1 MECVGGG
8 VDYNSGPYS
17 GHFDVGVT
25 RASFNVSINTDI
37 IFEDNETF
45 YLDINLPS
53 LPRSVTVSDPGQ
65 TTVIIADDDGK
76 EQEYHCT
83 REQRF

>member
-1 MECVGGG
+1 MKYVGGG
-8 VDYNSGPYS
+8 VDYNSGPYTVQ
-17 GHFDVGVT
+17 FDAGVM
-25 RASFNVSINTDI
+25 RASFNVSINNDI
-37 IFEDNETF
+37 IFEGNETF

-65 TTVIIADDDGK
+65 TTVVIVDDDGK
-76 EQEYHCT
+76 EQEYHCI